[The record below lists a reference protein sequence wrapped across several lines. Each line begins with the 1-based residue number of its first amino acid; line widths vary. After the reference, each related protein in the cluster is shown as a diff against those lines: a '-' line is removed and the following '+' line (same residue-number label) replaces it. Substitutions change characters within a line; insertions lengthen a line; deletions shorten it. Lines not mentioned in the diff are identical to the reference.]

1 LLLITLFLHFEFKPD
16 AMTYTAK
23 QVFDAL
29 KEVIHPER
37 KNDIVSLE
45 MIHNLEIVGKKISF
59 ALVFSKENTTNIANL
74 KKECVAAI
82 EKNLGSDADVR
93 GNISA
98 MTIKDETPGPMD
110 RVKNIIAIASGKG
123 GVGKSTIASN
133 LAVAL
138 ANTGAKVGL
147 VDADIY
153 GPSVPKMFQMEG
165 ERPEV
170 KKINGTDVIYPVVKY
185 GVKLLSMG
193 FFVNP
198 EDALVWRGPMATSA
212 LNQLLLQGD
221 WGELDYLLIDLP
233 PGTSDIHL
241 TLVQSVAVTGAIVVS
256 TPQDVALADAVKGI
270 NMFRGEKINVP
281 VLGLVENMAWF
292 TPAELPENKY
302 YIFGNGGCKA
312 LAEKMNLKLLGQI
325 PIVQSI
331 REGGDNGVPAAVNP
345 DTITG
350 MAFAQM
356 AQVVINE
363 IELRNTKNPT
373 QKVEITNKSFGHKT
387 K

>member
-1 LLLITLFLHFEFKPD
+1 LHFEFKTD

-45 MIHNLEIVGKKISF
+45 MIHNLEIVGNKISF
-59 ALVFSKENTTNIANL
+59 ALVFSKENTTNIANI

-170 KKINGTDVIYPVVKY
+170 KKVNGTDVIYPVVKY

-331 REGGDNGVPAAVNP
+331 REGGDSGIPAAVNP

-350 MAFAQM
+350 MAFAHL

-363 IELRNTKNPT
+363 IELRNTKVPT

>member
-1 LLLITLFLHFEFKPD
+1 
-16 AMTYTAK
+16 MTYTIE
-23 QVFDAL
+23 QVYDAL
-29 KEVIHPER
+29 KEVIHPE
-37 KNDIVSLE
+37 KKKDIVSLE
-45 MIHNLEIVGKKISF
+45 MIHNLTVEGKKISF
-59 ALVFSKENTTNIANL
+59 ALVFSKANTTNIANL
-74 KKECVAAI
+74 KKECVSAI
-82 EKNLGSDADVR
+82 ERKLGSDADIR

-110 RVKNIIAIASGKG
+110 LVKNIIAIASGKG
-123 GVGKSTIASN
+123 GVGKSTVASN

-170 KKINGTDVIYPVVKY
+170 KKVNGTDIIIPVEKY

-212 LNQLLLQGD
+212 LNQLLLQGA

-256 TPQDVALADAVKGI
+256 TPQDVALADAIKGI

-292 TPAELPENKY
+292 TPAELPNNKY
-302 YIFGNGGCKA
+302 YIFGEGGCKA
-312 LAEKMNLKLLGQI
+312 LAERMDLKLLGQI
-325 PIVQSI
+325 PLVQSI
-331 REGGDNGVPAAVNP
+331 REGGDNGIPAAVNP

-350 MAFAQM
+350 MAFTQM
-356 AQVVINE
+356 AQAVIQE
-363 IELRNTKNPT
+363 IDNRNMSTPT
-373 QKVEITNKSFGHKT
+373 QKVEVKTTFKGHQHK
-387 K
+387 